1 MPKPIKPQVPQK
13 SIALSIVRRN
23 LGHPTSRLLL
33 VAVVVI
39 AITGFTIGFAE
50 WSDSRAV
57 SLEEYEMAVASEDS
71 SGNALVREGS
81 LQAPVALARPTDE
94 GTVHPLRIMTMN
106 IRHGVVPGGE
116 VDLNRVAD
124 YIKSFD
130 PDIVLLQEV
139 DKNLPRSGRQDQA
152 QVLAGL
158 LGFEMA
164 YGPNLRTKGGYYG
177 NAILSRFPI
186 SEAENTRLPSLGEPR
201 GMLSATIVTTLDGG
215 TRIRVATT
223 HLGLVSFEKRRQVQA
238 LNRELLNYMARDSRE
253 ADSGSGPPRGETL
266 IILAG
271 DFNAVST
278 GSEVAALRAHLQN
291 AAQHAAETIGP
302 DFSFRMV
309 NSKGVLID
317 QAWLSKAI
325 AVRRFEIPETTPS
338 DHWPLILDLDLG
350 DGSRGAEDGPAI
362 NGTPER

>member
-1 MPKPIKPQVPQK
+1 MSKPIRSQAPEK

-33 VAVVVI
+33 VALVAI
-39 AITGFTIGFAE
+39 AITGFTVGFAE
-50 WSDSRAV
+50 WSGSRVV
-57 SLEEYEMAVASEDS
+57 SPEEYEMAVASEDS
-71 SGNALVREGS
+71 SGDALVMEDS
-81 LQAPVALARPTDE
+81 LQAPVALARAGDE

-106 IRHGVVPGGE
+106 IRHGAVPGGD
-116 VDLNRVAD
+116 VDLSQVAD

-130 PDIVLLQEV
+130 PDVVFLQEV

-186 SEAENTRLPSLGEPR
+186 SEVENTHLPSLGEPR
-201 GMLSATIVTTLDGG
+201 GMLSATIVTTFDGG

-238 LNRELLNYMARDSRE
+238 LNRELLNYMAQDSRE
-253 ADSGSGPPRGETL
+253 ADSGSGPPRGKTL

-271 DFNAVST
+271 DFNAVLT
-278 GSEVAALRAHLQN
+278 GSDVAALRTHLHN
-291 AAQHAAETIGP
+291 AAECADEIIGP

-309 NSKGVLID
+309 NGKGVLID
-317 QAWLSKAI
+317 QVWLSKAI